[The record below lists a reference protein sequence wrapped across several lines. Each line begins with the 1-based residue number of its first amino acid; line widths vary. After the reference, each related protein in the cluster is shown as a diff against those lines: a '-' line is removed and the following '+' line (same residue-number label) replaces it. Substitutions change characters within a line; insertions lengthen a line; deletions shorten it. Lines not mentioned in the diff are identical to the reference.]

1 MRHCF
6 LAQGTNVVIA
16 EALCQVCTHSVKTR
30 EAQYDPFGQRYFAVF
45 ARDLQELP
53 LATSPSRS
61 SFEYLPRYLDLF
73 GRYLR

>member
-30 EAQYDPFGQRYFAVF
+30 EAQYDPFGQRYFAG
-45 ARDLQELP
+45 LC
-53 LATSPSRS
+53 T
-61 SFEYLPRYLDLF
+61 
-73 GRYLR
+73 